1 MKRIFPFVDN
11 TWINYSNYLAWLDMN
26 IESLKDYLS
35 YFNPDY
41 KILNEDL
48 SYISS
53 ANWLEYTEKATSTHD
68 NVFYDLSITNDG
80 VPVKEVK
87 ICFLYQLKW
96 REGIFNPYNNAY
108 TCLDPSIIPYS
119 GNIKYTITQDKFRNA
134 ISNNTIKPI
143 NISNTIL
150 SKKWTH
156 RGIQDSDNSKEKLD
170 WKNYIDIAK
179 SKPNIYS
186 VTTLNNNMIFEVI
199 DSLNSS
205 FISNYSFT
213 LELLPN
219 RYIISNENS
228 KWVKGNN
235 FISITGAIWNS
246 PESQA
251 IPKVY
256 TKTHSIWTNNYPLL
270 HELYVINNEGIH
282 EQFFCDDLCSTN
294 SVNIA
299 LHNTAE
305 YVITMDTDNLDYTSN
320 WNNVYVKII

>member
-108 TCLDPSIIPYS
+108 ACLDPSIIPYS

-134 ISNNTIKPI
+134 ISNNIIKPI
-143 NISNTIL
+143 NISNTII

-156 RGIQDSDNSKEKLD
+156 SGLQDDDSNSEKHK
-170 WKNYIDIAK
+170 WNNYIDIAK
-179 SKPNIYS
+179 SQPNIYS
-186 VTTLNNNMIFEVI
+186 VSTANKSMKFEII
-199 DSLNSS
+199 DSINSS
-205 FISNYSFT
+205 FISNYSFS
-213 LELLPN
+213 LEILPN
-219 RYIISNENS
+219 RYIISDSSS
-228 KWVKGNN
+228 KWNKGSNTW
-235 FISITGAIWNS
+235 SITGAIWDTPQS
-246 PESQA
+246 SV
-251 IPKVY
+251 IPQVY
-256 TKTHSIWTNNYPLL
+256 TKTNSIWTNNYPLL
-270 HELYVINNEGIH
+270 HELYVKNNDWN

-294 SVNIA
+294 SINIA
-299 LHNTAE
+299 LHNTAQYTIKINTEDPE
-305 YVITMDTDNLDYTSN
+305 YTLN
-320 WNNVYVKII
+320 WDNVYVKII